1 MIQIT
6 LKGLAKFMTATPANQ
21 RKILHDYKYPKE
33 EGQAMAQYYKEARD
47 IIYSFHKNK
56 HPKQW
61 LGGKAEELRKLAAG
75 ISGGSSR
82 RLSNNARAI
91 EQYGA
96 NFPDRNAE
104 VLQNFDVSM
113 TNQNLRIKITPDL
126 HICEG
131 GKEKIV
137 KLEFS
142 KIEPTSE
149 LTKIICQAMYEA
161 AARSGR
167 SFAPACVLYL
177 DVPRGLEH
185 RGARQG
191 SRMKGEIE
199 AACKNIV
206 SMWPSI

>member
-1 MIQIT
+1 
-6 LKGLAKFMTATPANQ
+6 
-21 RKILHDYKYPKE
+21 
-33 EGQAMAQYYKEARD
+33 MAQYYKEARD